1 MPETQPLN
9 IAIIGHR
16 FMGRA
21 HSNGWLQ
28 APRFFELKARPILKV
43 ACGRDENATRRFA
56 ANWGWEEIQSDWQ
69 KVIAREDID
78 IIDIATPTHLHHD
91 MAVAAAQNG
100 KHIFCEKPFC
110 RTVAECKK
118 AIAAAKKAKVKLF
131 VGHVVRYFHEF
142 EGMKAQI
149 EAGKVGDPGYV

>member
-1 MPETQPLN
+1 MPETPSLN

-28 APRFFELKARPILKV
+28 APRFFDLKATPVLKV
-43 ACGRDENATRRFA
+43 ACGRDEEATRAFA
-56 ANWGWEEIQSDWQ
+56 DNWGWQETESDWQ
-69 KVIAREDID
+69 KLISREDID

-100 KHIFCEKPFC
+100 KHIFCEKPFALDASQAANMLEAANK
-110 RTVAECKK
+110 AEV
-118 AIAAAKKAKVKLF
+118 IHYLN
-131 VGHVVRYFHEF
+131 HN
-142 EGMKAQI
+142 
-149 EAGKVGDPGYV
+149 